1 MISMARTLGAPVSV
15 PAGKAARSTS
25 MLLMPGSSLPATLE
39 TRCMTC
45 E

>member
-1 MISMARTLGAPVSV
+1 MIFMASTLGAPVSV
-15 PAGKAARSTS
+15 PAGNEARSTS
-25 MLLMPGSSLPATLE
+25 MLLMPGLRLPVTLD